1 MTYLNNLNVLCKD
14 TKWLSPS
21 AFTSGLE
28 PDPPSAAATP
38 PPRDWALPASRSL
51 RSPLSLSLS
60 LFIHAHTPFIL
71 SVISRL
77 RASRR
82 RLCVFTFI
90 FFREIKN
97 RVSDPMSL
105 LPNFDYP
112 IIVQFN
118 RNRGF
123 LDREKE
129 REKEDFGLIVNEK
142 GRVKIWAKVIPFQR
156 GKGRE
161 KGMEET

>member
-51 RSPLSLSLS
+51 RSPLSLSL
-60 LFIHAHTPFIL
+60 FIHAHTPFIL

-77 RASRR
+77 RASR